1 MNNLDQMHLAD
12 EIERKI
18 EQESEIIQESLKV
31 IIEAAETNIPNIP
44 TMKTKDI
51 VEQLEW
57 IRDFLANAEAA
68 NQRRMTW
75 KQVLDKLNEI
85 V

>member
-1 MNNLDQMHLAD
+1 MNNLDQMHLAN
-12 EIERKI
+12 ELERKI
-18 EQESEIIQESLKV
+18 EQENEIIQKSLEIVIESA
-31 IIEAAETNIPNIP
+31 EANIPNIAS
-44 TMKTKDI
+44 MKTGDI
-51 VEQLEW
+51 VEQLES